1 MLARLSKWIVV
12 LALVLVTGGHWAL
25 LQSLAWARMTVN
37 FSQSA
42 PLSVALKKTF
52 DGQHPCQLCHFVSQG
67 KKSEQKQAMQ
77 KLEVKFDFF
86 NQPGTLALHPPTRFH
101 LLPDATDSA
110 AARGDAPPRP
120 PPRAV

>member
-12 LALVLVTGGHWAL
+12 LSLVLVTGGHWAL
-25 LQSLAWARMTVN
+25 LQSVAWARMTVN

-52 DGQHPCQLCHFVSQG
+52 DGQHPCNLCQFVAAG
-67 KKSEQKQAMQ
+67 KKSEQKQVVQ

-86 NQPGTLALHPPTRFH
+86 NQPGTVALYPPVQFQ
-101 LLPDATDSA
+101 LPPAASHA
-110 AARGDAPPRP
+110 AASHADAPPRP